1 MDEYGGNSF
10 GQWLNMTMQSRNL
23 SQAEVARTLGVADA
37 QVSRWR
43 RVQVVPTVRYLQQI
57 ADAFGIPRHTLDRLA
72 GYPVPEL
79 AQGGPAP
86 LDPEAEAE
94 LQAHQSRYGQLLA
107 ERVPRPLWK
116 AYAASCEAL
125 AEALAESFGDM
136 DNPADARSA
145 RGKDG
150 RNIGFRYRNRS
161 EK

>member
-57 ADAFGIPRHTLDRLA
+57 ADAFGIPRTTLDRLA
-72 GYPVPEL
+72 GYPVPEA

-94 LQAHQSRYGQLLA
+94 LQAYQARYGQLLA
-107 ERVPRPLWK
+107 GRVTRKLWK
-116 AYAASCEAL
+116 AYAGTCESL
-125 AEALAESFGDM
+125 AETLPTAFAILD
-136 DNPADARSA
+136 
-145 RGKDG
+145 
-150 RNIGFRYRNRS
+150 
-161 EK
+161 